1 MGFDLPGE
9 GNLGMDRDRHKRLA
23 MIMTRER
30 LALDDTARQ
39 EAICKFILSSI
50 QLASQLQKLL
60 DIKPFV
66 APGAC
71 NETAEYLESKI
82 AGRFQELLGLEL
94 FPKPKN
100 SDKSTDGNL
109 KSFLETYYP
118 QLQEIPDYVIHRASE
133 SVTNHVKGKGVEIA
147 YVDDMASTP
156 MTEEQEKR
164 IAMIISGESLPPASD
179 VMTPSEPTVNAEDGD
194 D

>member
-1 MGFDLPGE
+1 
-9 GNLGMDRDRHKRLA
+9 MDKDRHERLA
-23 MIMTRER
+23 MMMTRER
-30 LALDDTARQ
+30 LALDNTARQ

-60 DIKPFV
+60 NIKPFV

-82 AGRFQELLGLEL
+82 ANHFQELLGFEL
-94 FPKPKN
+94 FSKPKK
-100 SDKSTDGNL
+100 SKESTDNNL

-118 QLQEIPDYVIHRASE
+118 QLQEIPEFVIQKSFE
-133 SVTNHVKGKGVEIA
+133 SITSHIRGKGVEIA

-156 MTEEQEKR
+156 MTEEQENR
-164 IAMIISGESLPPASD
+164 IAMIVSGDDLPSTSGMMP
-179 VMTPSEPTVNAEDGD
+179 PSEPTVNTEDEND
-194 D
+194 